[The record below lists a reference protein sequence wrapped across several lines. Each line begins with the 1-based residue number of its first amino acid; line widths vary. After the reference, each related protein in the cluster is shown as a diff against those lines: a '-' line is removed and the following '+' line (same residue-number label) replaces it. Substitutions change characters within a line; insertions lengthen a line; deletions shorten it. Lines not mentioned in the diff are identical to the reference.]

1 MHIPAVTLLIIRYSR
16 DAELLLASI
25 VSGKGRDRL
34 QAMWWTKH
42 LPLLKSSPT
51 ILNHLLPSVGTTVFT
66 MEDDHVITVAQKR
79 LLGLLRGHGF

>member
-1 MHIPAVTLLIIRYSR
+1 MHIPAVALLIIRDSH

-42 LPLLKSSPT
+42 LLLLKSSPA
-51 ILNHLLPSVGTTVFT
+51 ILNHLLPSVGNTVFT
-66 MEDDHVITVAQKR
+66 MQDDHIITVAQQR
-79 LLGLLRGHGF
+79 LLGLLRGHSF